1 VYSEGAGRGDFEAL
15 SGGSQVNL
23 RVLVVD
29 SSPERAAILEQAL
42 SDSDYSVVGRFTSS
56 ASLVTKVAELKPDII
71 IIDVESP
78 DRDTLENMRHV
89 TRNNPKPI
97 VMFVEQGDTE
107 VIQSAIRAGVSA
119 YVVDG
124 LSRHRIKPVMD
135 VAIARFR
142 EFQALQNE
150 LAEIKNKL
158 ADRKFIDKA
167 KGLLIEKY
175 KMSEDEAYGALRKMA
190 MNRNLKIVDVARNVI
205 SMMETLS

>member
-1 VYSEGAGRGDFEAL
+1 MS
-15 SGGSQVNL
+15 L

-29 SSPERAAILEQAL
+29 SSVERAAVLEQAL
-42 SDSDYSVVGRFTSS
+42 SDSDYKVVGRFTSS
-56 ASLVTKVAELKPDII
+56 ASLAAKVTELQPDII

-89 TRNNPKPI
+89 TRDNPKPI

-107 VIQSAIRAGVSA
+107 AIQNAIRAGVSA

-124 LSRHRIKPVMD
+124 LSRNRIKPVMD

-150 LAEIKNKL
+150 LAEVKNKL

-167 KGLLIEKY
+167 KGLLIEKH
-175 KMSEDEAYGALRKMA
+175 KMTEEQAYAALRKMA
-190 MNRNLKIVDVARNVI
+190 MNRNLRIVDVARNVI
-205 SMMETLS
+205 SMMETLA

>member
-1 VYSEGAGRGDFEAL
+1 MS
-15 SGGSQVNL
+15 L

-29 SSPERAAILEQAL
+29 SSVERAAVLEQAL
-42 SDSDYSVVGRFTSS
+42 SDSDYAVVGRFTSS
-56 ASLVTKVAELKPDII
+56 ASLAARVAELQPDII

-89 TRNNPKPI
+89 TRDNPKPI

-107 VIQSAIRAGVSA
+107 IIQSAIRAGVSA

-124 LSRHRIKPVMD
+124 LSRNRIKPVMD

-150 LAEIKNKL
+150 LIEVKNKL
-158 ADRKFIDKA
+158 ADRKYIDKA
-167 KGLLIEKY
+167 KGLLIEKH
-175 KMSEDEAYGALRKMA
+175 KMTEEQAYAALRKMA
-190 MNRNLKIVDVARNVI
+190 MNRNLRIVDVARNVI
-205 SMMETLS
+205 SMMETLT

>member
-1 VYSEGAGRGDFEAL
+1 MD
-15 SGGSQVNL
+15 L
-23 RVLVVD
+23 RVLIID

-42 SDSDYSVVGRFTSS
+42 SDANYTVVGRFTSS
-56 ASLVTKVAELKPDII
+56 SGLSARVIEFNPDII
-71 IIDVESP
+71 IIDIESP

-89 TRNNPKPI
+89 TRDNPKPI
-97 VMFVEQGDTE
+97 VMFAEQGDTE
-107 VIQSAIRAGVSA
+107 MIQRVIRAGVSA

-124 LSRHRIKPVMD
+124 LSKSRIKPVVD

-150 LAEIKNKL
+150 LAEVKSKL

-190 MNRNLKIVDVARNVI
+190 MNRNLRIADVARNVI
-205 SMMETLS
+205 SMMEMLS

>member
-1 VYSEGAGRGDFEAL
+1 M
-15 SGGSQVNL
+15 NL

-42 SDSDYSVVGRFTSS
+42 LDSNYLVVGRFTSS
-56 ASLVTKVAELKPDII
+56 ASLAAKVAELKPDII

-89 TRNNPKPI
+89 TRDNPKPI

-107 VIQSAIRAGVSA
+107 VIQSALRAGVSA

-142 EFQALQNE
+142 EFQALQSE
-150 LAEIKNKL
+150 LVEIKNKL

>member
-1 VYSEGAGRGDFEAL
+1 MSL
-15 SGGSQVNL
+15 S
-23 RVLVVD
+23 VLIID

-42 SDSDYSVVGRFTSS
+42 SDSSYAVVGRFTS
-56 ASLVTKVAELKPDII
+56 AINLPARVTELQPDII

-89 TRNNPKPI
+89 TRDNPKPI

-107 VIQSAIRAGVSA
+107 TIQSAIRAGVSA

-124 LSRHRIKPVMD
+124 LSKSRIKPVVD

-142 EFQALQNE
+142 EFQALQSE
-150 LAEIKNKL
+150 LAEVKNKL

-167 KGLLIEKY
+167 KGLLIDKY

-190 MNRNLKIVDVARNVI
+190 MNRNQRIADVARNVI
-205 SMMETLS
+205 AMLDMLS